1 MLSALLF
8 LGIIFIYI
16 PFMIIVEI
24 TKSCNNH
31 PNSKPRPTYDEL
43 NKRRVQQVKKED
55 KLDND
60 FGVIEMDWGQIT
72 VRNG

>member
-24 TKSCNNH
+24 AKSCNNH

-60 FGVIEMDWGQIT
+60 FGVIEMNW
-72 VRNG
+72 NK

>member
-1 MLSALLF
+1 MLSALRF

-16 PFMIIVEI
+16 PFMLIIEI
-24 TKSCNNH
+24 IKSCDNKSRQTNE
-31 PNSKPRPTYDEL
+31 KL

-60 FGVIEMDWGQIT
+60 FGVIETDWDK
-72 VRNG
+72 

>member
-8 LGIIFIYI
+8 LGIIFIYV

-24 TKSCNNH
+24 AKICNNH

-60 FGVIEMDWGQIT
+60 FGVIEMDWDK
-72 VRNG
+72 

>member
-24 TKSCNNH
+24 AKNCNNQS
-31 PNSKPRPTYDEL
+31 NSKPRPTYDEL
-43 NKRRVQQVKKED
+43 NNRRVQQVKKED

-60 FGVIEMDWGQIT
+60 FGVIEMDW
-72 VRNG
+72 NK

>member
-16 PFMIIVEI
+16 TFMLIIEI
-24 TKSCNNH
+24 IKSCDNKSRQTNE
-31 PNSKPRPTYDEL
+31 KL

-60 FGVIEMDWGQIT
+60 FGVIETDWDK
-72 VRNG
+72 

>member
-8 LGIIFIYI
+8 LGIIFIYV
-16 PFMIIVEI
+16 PFMIIAEI
-24 TKSCNNH
+24 VKNYNNH
-31 PNSKPRPTYDEL
+31 PNSNPHPTYDEL

-60 FGVIEMDWGQIT
+60 FGVIEMDWDK
-72 VRNG
+72 

>member
-16 PFMIIVEI
+16 PFMIIIEI
-24 TKSCNNH
+24 AKSCKNQ
-31 PNSKPRPTYDEL
+31 PNSKLRPTNDEL
-43 NKRRVQQVKKED
+43 NKRRVQQVMKED

-60 FGVIEMDWGQIT
+60 FGVIEMDWDK
-72 VRNG
+72 

>member
-16 PFMIIVEI
+16 PFMLIVEI
-24 TKSCNNH
+24 AKSCSN
-31 PNSKPRPTYDEL
+31 KPRQTNEEL

-60 FGVIEMDWGQIT
+60 FGVIETDWDK
-72 VRNG
+72 

>member
-16 PFMIIVEI
+16 PFMIIAEI
-24 TKSCNNH
+24 AKSYKNQS
-31 PNSKPRPTYDEL
+31 NSKPRPTYDEL

-60 FGVIEMDWGQIT
+60 FGVIEMD
-72 VRNG
+72 

>member
-24 TKSCNNH
+24 AKSCNSR

-55 KLDND
+55 RLDND
-60 FGVIEMDWGQIT
+60 FGVIEMDWDK
-72 VRNG
+72 

>member
-8 LGIIFIYI
+8 LGIIFIYV
-16 PFMIIVEI
+16 PFMIIAEI
-24 TKSCNNH
+24 VKNCNNR
-31 PNSKPRPTYDEL
+31 PNSKPHPTYNEL

-60 FGVIEMDWGQIT
+60 FGVIEMDWDK
-72 VRNG
+72 

>member
-16 PFMIIVEI
+16 PFMLIVEI
-24 TKSCNNH
+24 AKSCSN
-31 PNSKPRPTYDEL
+31 KPRPTNEEL

-60 FGVIEMDWGQIT
+60 FGVIEMDWDK
-72 VRNG
+72 

>member
-16 PFMIIVEI
+16 PFMIIAEI
-24 TKSCNNH
+24 AKNFNNQ
-31 PNSKPRPTYDEL
+31 PNSKSRPTYDEL

-60 FGVIEMDWGQIT
+60 FGVIEMDWDK
-72 VRNG
+72 

>member
-16 PFMIIVEI
+16 PFMLIVEI
-24 TKSCNNH
+24 AKSCSN
-31 PNSKPRPTYDEL
+31 KPRPTTEEL

-60 FGVIEMDWGQIT
+60 FGVIETDWDK
-72 VRNG
+72 

>member
-16 PFMIIVEI
+16 PFMIIVEVA
-24 TKSCNNH
+24 KGCNNQSS
-31 PNSKPRPTYDEL
+31 NKTRPTNDEL
-43 NKRRVQQVKKED
+43 NRRRVQQVKKED

-60 FGVIEMDWGQIT
+60 FGVIEMDWDK
-72 VRNG
+72 

>member
-16 PFMIIVEI
+16 PFMLIVEI
-24 TKSCNNH
+24 IKSCDNKSRQTNE
-31 PNSKPRPTYDEL
+31 EL

-60 FGVIEMDWGQIT
+60 FGVIETDWDK
-72 VRNG
+72 

>member
-8 LGIIFIYI
+8 LGIIFIYV
-16 PFMIIVEI
+16 PFMIIAEI
-24 TKSCNNH
+24 VKSCNNH
-31 PNSKPRPTYDEL
+31 PNSNPHPTYDEL

-60 FGVIEMDWGQIT
+60 FGVIEMDWDK
-72 VRNG
+72 